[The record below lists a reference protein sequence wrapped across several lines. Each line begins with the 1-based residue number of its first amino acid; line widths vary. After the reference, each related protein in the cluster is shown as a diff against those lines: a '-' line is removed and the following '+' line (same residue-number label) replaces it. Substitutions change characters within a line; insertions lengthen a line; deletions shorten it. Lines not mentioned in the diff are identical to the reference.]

1 MLCWTRLLLFN
12 AVYHEHNA
20 CDVVAELCGGVI
32 VESSLAWLLSP
43 LPVPTFLD
51 DVWGATRYHV
61 KRDCPGYF
69 DGLLPGASV
78 LDGLLEHIRTEPSVL
93 RLVKGG
99 QDRPPETYRRADGS
113 LDPAGVRDGHAA
125 GYTIVADN
133 LERYVRTIGSLA
145 HAIEVELNFPTQVN
159 GYLTPPDSQGFVP
172 HYDHHDVLILQVQGH
187 KIWRL
192 YGDAPVPPHEMQ
204 QRRVVAGANLP
215 PPTDLRMDAGD
226 TLYLPRGQIHAAETR
241 SETSVHLTVGIHA
254 PTVLTLITHALHMLS
269 FRDDRI
275 HDRLP
280 PRHLHDA
287 DVRASLRTLVRD
299 IVTAPDVVTEGL
311 GAMED
316 VLVRRGRCPPVGKSA
331 TAAGIDGHTLVV
343 KHQPLYSRV
352 VTGTGGVAL
361 QFAQLLIS
369 VGADH
374 EAALR
379 YLVEITGPFRVGD
392 LPGLTA
398 AQQAE
403 LARTLLATG
412 FLVRQPDD

>member
-1 MLCWTRLLLFN
+1 MLRNPPESHPKATTEF
-12 AVYHEHNA
+12 
-20 CDVVAELCGGVI
+20 CGGVI

-43 LPVPTFLD
+43 LPVQTFLD
-51 DVWGATRYHV
+51 DIWGATRYHV

-69 DGLLPGASV
+69 DGLLPGPPV
-78 LDGLLEHIRTEPSVL
+78 VDGLLDHLRAEPSVL
-93 RLVKGG
+93 RLVKGE
-99 QDRPPETYRRADGS
+99 QNRDPATYRRPDGS
-113 LDPAGVRDGHAA
+113 LDPVGVRDGHAA
-125 GYTIVADN
+125 GYTIVVDN
-133 LERYVRTIGSLA
+133 LERYVRTLGSLA

-159 GYLTPPDSQGFVP
+159 GYVTPPESRGFVP
-172 HYDHHDVLILQVQGH
+172 HYDHHDVLILQVQGSKVWH
-187 KIWRL
+187 L
-192 YGDAPVPPHEMQ
+192 YGDAPVSPHEMQ
-204 QRRVVAGANLP
+204 QRKVVAAADLP
-215 PPTDLRMDAGD
+215 PPTRLRMDAGD
-226 TLYLPRGQIHAAETR
+226 TLYLPRGQIHAAQTR

-280 PRHLHDA
+280 PRHLHA
-287 DVRASLRTLVRD
+287 DVRASLGALVRD
-299 IVTAPDVVTEGL
+299 IVAGPDVVPEGL

-316 VLVRRGRCPPVGKSA
+316 LLVRRGRCPPLGQGA
-331 TAAGIDGHTLVV
+331 TAAGIDGHTRVV
-343 KHQPLYSRV
+343 RHQPLYSRV
-352 VTGTGGVAL
+352 LTGAGGVAL

-379 YLVEITGPFRVGD
+379 YLADSTGPFRVGD

-398 AQQAE
+398 AQQTE
-403 LARTLLATG
+403 LARTLIVTG

>member
-1 MLCWTRLLLFN
+1 MPTARHPDITTEF
-12 AVYHEHNA
+12 
-20 CDVVAELCGGVI
+20 CGGAT
-32 VESSLAWLLSP
+32 VEPSLAWLLSP
-43 LPVPTFLD
+43 LPVQTFLD
-51 DVWGATRYHV
+51 DIWGATRYHI

-69 DGLLPGASV
+69 DGLLPGPSV
-78 LDGLLEHIRTEPSVL
+78 VDGLLDHLRAEPSVL
-93 RLVKGG
+93 CLVKGE
-99 QDRPPETYRRADGS
+99 QNRDPATYRRPDGS

-159 GYLTPPDSQGFVP
+159 GYVTPPRSRGFVP
-172 HYDHHDVLILQVQGH
+172 HYDHHDVLILQIQGSKVWH
-187 KIWRL
+187 L
-192 YGDAPVPPHEMQ
+192 YGDTPVAPHEMQ
-204 QRRVVAGANLP
+204 QRKVVTAAELP
-215 PPTDLRMDAGD
+215 APTHLRMDAGD
-226 TLYLPRGQIHAAETR
+226 TLYLPRGQIHAAETT

-280 PRHLHDA
+280 PRHLDDA
-287 DVRASLRTLVRD
+287 GVRARLGELVRD
-299 IVTAPDVVTEGL
+299 IVEGPDVVPEGL

-316 VLVRRGRCPPVGKSA
+316 LLVRRGRCPPVGRGAS
-331 TAAGIDGHTLVV
+331 AAGIDGYTLVV
-343 KHQPLYSRV
+343 KHEPLYSRV
-352 VTGTGGVAL
+352 VTGAGGVAL

-379 YLVEITGPFRVGD
+379 FLAKRTGPFRVRD
-392 LPGLTA
+392 LPGLTT
-398 AQQAE
+398 AQQTE
-403 LARTLLATG
+403 LARTLIVTG